1 MFKMASGASPTV
13 RRRRLGAE
21 LRRLRERADIL
32 SETAAEAIGCSQS
45 KISRMETGRAPCRV
59 EEVLALLDLYGAA
72 DPGHREELL
81 TLSRA
86 SHHKGW
92 WNTFDDVVRRGFDT
106 YVGLEG
112 DTATIS
118 VYEAQVVVGLLQT
131 PEYAREILRAT
142 DPHIPD
148 KELDRSVAF
157 RMERQHI
164 LTRADAPPLLW
175 AVMDEAALRRRV
187 GGPAQMR
194 DQLRHIM
201 NVVDELPNVTVQ
213 VLPYGAG
220 AYAGQGFPFTILGF
234 PDADDPDVV
243 YLEELSG
250 DLYLEKMS
258 DVRRYRFIQDHLRVA
273 ALSPDR
279 SRNLMA
285 TICKE
290 MT

>member
-1 MFKMASGASPTV
+1 MASGTSPTV

-21 LRRLRERADIL
+21 LRKLREHADIL
-32 SETAAEAIGCSQS
+32 SEAAAESIGCSQS

-59 EEVLALLDLYGAA
+59 EEVLALLDLYEII
-72 DPGHREELL
+72 DVPRREELL
-81 TLSRA
+81 ALARA

-112 DTATIS
+112 ATATIS
-118 VYEAQVVVGLLQT
+118 VYESQVVVGLLQT

-164 LTRADAPPLLW
+164 LARQDAPPLLW

-187 GGPAQMR
+187 GGSVVMR

-201 NVVDELPNVTVQ
+201 DVVDEQPNVTVQ

-234 PDADDPDVV
+234 PDPDDPDVV
-243 YLEELSG
+243 YVEGLSG
-250 DLYLEKMS
+250 DLYLEKMAE
-258 DVRRYRFIQDHLRVA
+258 VRRYRFVQDHLRVA
-273 ALSPDR
+273 ALTPDR
-279 SRNLMA
+279 SRELM
-285 TICKE
+285 TIISKE